1 MQTQNNSSIDL
12 SVIVSA
18 YNEEEVLP
26 LFWGKIEKV
35 LSEMNIRA
43 EVIFV
48 NDGSTDAT
56 PEVLEKISTAQPQVK
71 VINFS
76 RNFGHEGAMLAGIDY
91 SSGSAVICMDSDL
104 QHPPEKIREMF
115 AEFNEGYDVVHMIRT
130 VNHGKWLPGKIV
142 SSCFYSTLNVLSRD
156 KFIANASD
164 FFLISGKVR
173 DVLCKEYREITR
185 FLRGIVQNM
194 GFKRTSVNYEAPV
207 RAGGKSKYNLF
218 NLCLLSVRAITCFS
232 KIPLHLGLFIGFLL
246 GLLSLGLSV
255 VTVIMKIC
263 GNAIPGYT
271 GIFLFLTMMFATQFF
286 LIGLIGE
293 YIGLVLEEIK
303 SRPHYVVESTLNIK
317 NR

>member
-1 MQTQNNSSIDL
+1 METKNNSTVDL
-12 SVIVSA
+12 SVVVSV

-26 LFWGKIEKV
+26 LFWNKIENV
-35 LSEMNIRA
+35 LSGMHIKS

-48 NDGSTDAT
+48 NDGSTDGT
-56 PEVLEKISTAQPQVK
+56 INVLKKISNAQPQVK
-71 VINFS
+71 IINFS

-115 AEFNEGYDVVHMIRT
+115 TEFRKGFDIVHMIRT
-130 VNHGKWLPGKIV
+130 ANHGKLLPSKIINK
-142 SSCFYSTLNVLSRD
+142 CFYSTLNLLSKD
-156 KFIANASD
+156 DFIANASD

-194 GFKRTSVNYEAPV
+194 GFKRTSIDYEAPV
-207 RAGGKSKYNLF
+207 RPVGESKYNLF
-218 NLCLLSVRAITCFS
+218 NLFLLSVGAITCFS
-232 KIPLHLGLFIGFLL
+232 KIPLHLGLFVGFVL
-246 GLLSLGLSV
+246 GLVSLGLGV
-255 VTVIMKIC
+255 ATVIMKIC

-271 GIFLFLTMMFATQFF
+271 GIFLFLTMMFAIQFF

-303 SRPHYVVESTLNIK
+303 NRPHYVVESTLNI
-317 NR
+317 NNS

>member
-1 MQTQNNSSIDL
+1 MEAQNNSSIDL
-12 SVIVSA
+12 SVVVSV

-26 LFWGKIEKV
+26 LFWDKIENV
-35 LSEMNIRA
+35 LSGMNIKA

-48 NDGSTDAT
+48 NDGSTDGT
-56 PEVLEKISTAQPQVK
+56 FEVLKKISSVYPRMK

-115 AEFNEGYDVVHMIRT
+115 AEFKEGFDIIHMIRT
-130 VNHGKWLPGKIV
+130 VSHGKWLPSKIINT
-142 SSCFYSTLNVLSRD
+142 CFYSMLNLLSRD
-156 KFIANASD
+156 DFIANASD

-194 GFKRTSVNYEAPV
+194 GFKRTSIDYEAPV
-207 RAGGKSKYNLF
+207 RAGGESKYNLF
-218 NLCLLSVRAITCFS
+218 NLFLLSAGAITCFS
-232 KIPLHLGLFIGFLL
+232 KIPLHLGLFIGFIL
-246 GLLSLGLSV
+246 GLVSLGLSV

-263 GNAIPGYT
+263 GNSIPGYT

-303 SRPHYVVESTLNIK
+303 SRPHYVVESTLNIN